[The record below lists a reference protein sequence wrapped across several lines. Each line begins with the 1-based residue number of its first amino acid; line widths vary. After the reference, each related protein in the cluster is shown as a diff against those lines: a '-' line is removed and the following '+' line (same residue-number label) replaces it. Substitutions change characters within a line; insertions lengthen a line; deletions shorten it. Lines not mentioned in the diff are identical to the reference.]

1 MTNNYRVYYVNDN
14 GYRKYLTAVDYR
26 KVVIEVSRNGDLII
40 YTKQIQPEYICAI
53 YAKGNWRR
61 VDEIE

>member
-1 MTNNYRVYYVNDN
+1 MTNNYRVYYVNDS
-14 GYRKYLTAVDYR
+14 GYLTAVDYR

-61 VDEIE
+61 TEEIE